1 MHRSAERADGE
12 QSMAQMTV
20 YVKAERNT
28 EVRVDDVFLKD
39 IASVYCEDDAVCAKV
54 RTIRLH
60 KFHEGEKKR
69 FFISMTE
76 VVRLIKE
83 TVSGAEVESIGEP
96 DMMIERVYVEKK
108 KGTLEVLKILLVSL
122 VCFFGASFTIMA
134 FHNDIGI
141 VDVFAKYYELVMG
154 KESNGF
160 TVLEVSY
167 SIGLASGILLFFN
180 HIGGRR
186 LTKDPTPIEVE
197 MAVYEEDVEKAL
209 IKTADREGME
219 VDTK

>member
-1 MHRSAERADGE
+1 
-12 QSMAQMTV
+12 MAQVTV

-28 EVRVDDVFLKD
+28 EMRTDEVSLKD
-39 IASVYCEDDAVCAKV
+39 IASVYCEDKAVCAKA
-54 RTIRLH
+54 RAIRLH
-60 KFHEGEKKR
+60 TFRPEGKKR

-83 TVSGAEVESIGEP
+83 AVPGAEVESIGEP

-108 KGTLEVLKILLVSL
+108 RGFIEALKILLVSL

-141 VDVFAKYYELVMG
+141 VEVFAKYYELVMG
-154 KESNGF
+154 ESSNGF
-160 TVLEVSY
+160 TVLEISY
-167 SIGLASGILLFFN
+167 SIGLAAGITLFFN

-209 IKTADREGME
+209 IKTADREGAE
-219 VDTK
+219 VDAK

>member
-1 MHRSAERADGE
+1 
-12 QSMAQMTV
+12 MAQTTV
-20 YVKAERNT
+20 YIKAERNT
-28 EVRVDDVFLKD
+28 QMRADDVFLKD
-39 IASVYCEDDAVCAKV
+39 IASLYCEDKAVLARVKA
-54 RTIRLH
+54 IKLH
-60 KFHEGEKKR
+60 TFHENTMKR

-76 VVRLIKE
+76 VIELVKE
-83 TVSGAEVESIGEP
+83 TANGVEVESIGEP
-96 DMMIERVYVEKK
+96 DMIVERVYVEKK
-108 KGTLEVLKILLVSL
+108 KGAVEALKILLVSL

-154 KESNGF
+154 QQSNGF

-167 SIGLASGILLFFN
+167 SIGLAAGIIIFFN
-180 HIGGRR
+180 HIGKRR

-197 MAVYEEDVEKAL
+197 MSTYEEDVEKTL
-209 IKTADREGME
+209 IKTAGREGRE

>member
-1 MHRSAERADGE
+1 
-12 QSMAQMTV
+12 MAQTTV

-28 EVRVDDVFLKD
+28 EMRADDVFLKD
-39 IASVYCEDDAVCAKV
+39 IASLYCDDKAVLARAKA
-54 RTIRLH
+54 IKLH
-60 KFHEGEKKR
+60 TFHEDGQSR

-76 VVRLIKE
+76 VIKLIKE
-83 TVSGAEVESIGEP
+83 TVSGVEVESIGEP
-96 DMMIERVYVEKK
+96 DMIVERVYVEKK
-108 KGTLEVLKILLVSL
+108 KGVVEVLKILLVSL

-141 VDVFAKYYELVMG
+141 VEVFAKYYELVMG
-154 KESNGF
+154 ETSSGF

-167 SIGLASGILLFFN
+167 SIGLAAGIIIFFN

-197 MAVYEEDVEKAL
+197 MSIYEEDVEKAL
-209 IKTADREGME
+209 IKTASREGME
-219 VDTK
+219 SDTK

>member
-1 MHRSAERADGE
+1 
-12 QSMAQMTV
+12 MAQVTV

-28 EVRVDDVFLKD
+28 EMRVDEVFLKD
-39 IASVYCEDDAVCAKV
+39 IASVYCDDKAVLAKV
-54 RTIRLH
+54 RAIKLH
-60 KFHEGEKKR
+60 TFHAEGKKR

-76 VVRLIKE
+76 VVKRIKE
-83 TVSGAEVESIGEP
+83 AVPGAEVESIGEP
-96 DMMIERVYVEKK
+96 DMMIERVHVEKK
-108 KGTLEVLKILLVSL
+108 KGALEVLKILLVSL

-154 KESNGF
+154 ETSNGF
-160 TVLEVSY
+160 SVLEISY
-167 SIGLASGILLFFN
+167 SIGLAAGILLFFN

-197 MAVYEEDVEKAL
+197 MSIYEEDVEKAL

-219 VDTK
+219 TDVE

>member
-1 MHRSAERADGE
+1 
-12 QSMAQMTV
+12 MAQVTV

-28 EVRVDDVFLKD
+28 QMQTDDVFLKD
-39 IASVYCEDDAVCAKV
+39 IASLYCEDKAVLAKV
-54 RTIRLH
+54 KAIKLH
-60 KFHEGEKKR
+60 TFHEKEKRR

-76 VVRLIKE
+76 VVKLIKD

-108 KGTLEVLKILLVSL
+108 KGTVEALKILFVSL

-154 KESNGF
+154 EESNGF
-160 TVLEVSY
+160 TILEISY
-167 SIGLASGILLFFN
+167 SIGLALGITVFFN

-186 LTKDPTPIEVE
+186 ITKDPTPIEVE
-197 MAVYEEDVEKAL
+197 MSVYEEDVEKAL
-209 IKTADREGME
+209 IKMADREGLE

>member
-1 MHRSAERADGE
+1 
-12 QSMAQMTV
+12 MAQTTV

-28 EVRVDDVFLKD
+28 EMRADDVFLKD
-39 IASVYCEDDAVCAKV
+39 IASLYCDDKAVLARAKA
-54 RTIRLH
+54 IKLH
-60 KFHEGEKKR
+60 TFHKDGQSR

-76 VVRLIKE
+76 VIKLIKE
-83 TVSGAEVESIGEP
+83 TVSGVEVESIGEP
-96 DMMIERVYVEKK
+96 DMIVERVYVEKK
-108 KGTLEVLKILLVSL
+108 KGVVEVLKILLVSL

-141 VDVFAKYYELVMG
+141 VEVFAKYYELVMG
-154 KESNGF
+154 ETSSGF

-167 SIGLASGILLFFN
+167 SIGLAAGIIIFFN

-197 MAVYEEDVEKAL
+197 MSIYEEDVEKAL
-209 IKTADREGME
+209 IKTASREGME
-219 VDTK
+219 SDTK

>member
-1 MHRSAERADGE
+1 
-12 QSMAQMTV
+12 MAQITV

-28 EVRVDDVFLKD
+28 EMRADDVFLKD
-39 IASVYCEDDAVCAKV
+39 IASLYCDDKAVLARAKA
-54 RTIRLH
+54 IKLH
-60 KFHEGEKKR
+60 TFHGDGQSR

-76 VVRLIKE
+76 VIKLIKE

-96 DMMIERVYVEKK
+96 DMIVERVYVEKK
-108 KGTLEVLKILLVSL
+108 KGVVEVLKILLVSL

-141 VDVFAKYYELVMG
+141 VEVFAKYYELVMG
-154 KESNGF
+154 EASSGF

-167 SIGLASGILLFFN
+167 SIGLAAGIIIFFN

-197 MAVYEEDVEKAL
+197 MSIYEEDVEKAL
-209 IKTADREGME
+209 IKTASREGME
-219 VDTK
+219 SDTK

>member
-1 MHRSAERADGE
+1 
-12 QSMAQMTV
+12 MAQTTV

-28 EVRVDDVFLKD
+28 QMQADDLFLRD
-39 IASVYCEDDAVCAKV
+39 IASLYCDDKAVLAKV
-54 RTIRLH
+54 KAIKLH
-60 KFHEGEKKR
+60 TFHEGAEKR
-69 FFISMTE
+69 YYISMTE
-76 VVRLIKE
+76 VVKRIKE
-83 TVSGAEVESIGEP
+83 TVSGVEVESIGEP
-96 DMMIERVYVEKK
+96 DMIAERVYVEKK
-108 KGTLEVLKILLVSL
+108 KGAVEALKILLVSL

-154 KESNGF
+154 ETSGGF

-167 SIGLASGILLFFN
+167 SIGLAAGIIVFFN

-197 MAVYEEDVEKAL
+197 MSIYEEDVEKAL
-209 IKTADREGME
+209 IKTASREGME
-219 VDTK
+219 KDG

>member
-1 MHRSAERADGE
+1 
-12 QSMAQMTV
+12 MAQTV

-28 EVRVDDVFLKD
+28 QMRTDDVFLKD
-39 IASVYCEDDAVCAKV
+39 IASLYCEDKAVLAKV
-54 RTIRLH
+54 KAIKLH
-60 KFHEGEKKR
+60 TFHENERKR
-69 FFISMTE
+69 FYISMTE

-83 TVSGAEVESIGEP
+83 AASGVEVESIGEP
-96 DMMIERVYVEKK
+96 DMIAERIYVREKK
-108 KGTLEVLKILLVSL
+108 GVVEAVKILVVSL

-141 VDVFAKYYELVMG
+141 VDVFGKYYQLVMG
-154 KESNGF
+154 RESNGF

-167 SIGLASGILLFFN
+167 SIGLAAGIILFFN

-186 LTKDPTPIEVE
+186 ITKDPTPIEVE
-197 MAVYEEDVEKAL
+197 MSIYEEDVEKAL
-209 IKTADREGME
+209 IKTASREGLE

>member
-1 MHRSAERADGE
+1 
-12 QSMAQMTV
+12 MAQVTV

-28 EVRVDDVFLKD
+28 EMRVDEVFLKD
-39 IASVYCEDDAVCAKV
+39 IASVYCDDKAVLAKA
-54 RTIRLH
+54 RAIRLH
-60 KFHEGEKKR
+60 TFRSEGEKR

-83 TVSGAEVESIGEP
+83 AVPGTEVESIGEP
-96 DMMIERVYVEKK
+96 DMMIERVHAEKK
-108 KGTLEVLKILLVSL
+108 KGVVEVLKILLVSL

-154 KESNGF
+154 ESSSGF
-160 TVLEVSY
+160 TVLEISY
-167 SIGLASGILLFFN
+167 SIGLSAGIILFFN

-209 IKTADREGME
+209 IKTADREGAE
-219 VDTK
+219 VNAK

>member
-1 MHRSAERADGE
+1 
-12 QSMAQMTV
+12 MAQTTV
-20 YVKAERNT
+20 YIKAERNT
-28 EVRVDDVFLKD
+28 QMRADDVFLKD
-39 IASVYCEDDAVCAKV
+39 IASLYCEDKAVLARVKA
-54 RTIRLH
+54 IKLH
-60 KFHEGEKKR
+60 TFHENAMKR

-76 VVRLIKE
+76 VIELVKE
-83 TVSGAEVESIGEP
+83 TANGVEVESIGEP
-96 DMMIERVYVEKK
+96 DMIVERVYVEKK
-108 KGTLEVLKILLVSL
+108 KGAVEALKILLVSL

-154 KESNGF
+154 QQSNGF

-167 SIGLASGILLFFN
+167 SIGLAAGIIIFFN
-180 HIGGRR
+180 HIGKRR

-197 MAVYEEDVEKAL
+197 MSTYEEDVEKTL
-209 IKTADREGME
+209 IKTAGREGRE

>member
-1 MHRSAERADGE
+1 
-12 QSMAQMTV
+12 MAQTTV

-28 EVRVDDVFLKD
+28 QMQTDDVFLKD
-39 IASVYCEDDAVCAKV
+39 IASLYCEDKAVLARAKAV
-54 RTIRLH
+54 KLH
-60 KFHEGEKKR
+60 TFHEKDKKR

-83 TVSGAEVESIGEP
+83 AASGVEVESIGEP
-96 DMMIERVYVEKK
+96 DMIVERVYVEKK
-108 KGTLEVLKILLVSL
+108 KGAVEVLKIVLVSL

-141 VDVFAKYYELVMG
+141 VDVFGKYYELVMG
-154 KESNGF
+154 KESSGF

-167 SIGLASGILLFFN
+167 SIGLAAGIILFFN

-186 LTKDPTPIEVE
+186 ITKDPTPIEVE
-197 MAVYEEDVEKAL
+197 MAIYEEDVEKAL
-209 IKTADREGME
+209 IKTADREGLE

>member
-1 MHRSAERADGE
+1 
-12 QSMAQMTV
+12 MAQTTV

-28 EVRVDDVFLKD
+28 QMQTDDLFLKD
-39 IASVYCEDDAVCAKV
+39 IASLYCDDKAVLAKV
-54 RTIRLH
+54 KAIRLH
-60 KFHEGEKKR
+60 TFHEGAEKR
-69 FFISMTE
+69 YYVSMTE
-76 VVRLIKE
+76 VVKRIKE
-83 TVSGAEVESIGEP
+83 TVSGVEVESIGEP
-96 DMMIERVYVEKK
+96 DMIAERVYVEKK
-108 KGTLEVLKILLVSL
+108 KGAVEVLKILLVSL

-154 KESNGF
+154 ETSGGF

-167 SIGLASGILLFFN
+167 SIGLAAGIIVFFN

-197 MAVYEEDVEKAL
+197 MSIYEEDVEKAL
-209 IKTADREGME
+209 IKTASREGME
-219 VDTK
+219 RDA